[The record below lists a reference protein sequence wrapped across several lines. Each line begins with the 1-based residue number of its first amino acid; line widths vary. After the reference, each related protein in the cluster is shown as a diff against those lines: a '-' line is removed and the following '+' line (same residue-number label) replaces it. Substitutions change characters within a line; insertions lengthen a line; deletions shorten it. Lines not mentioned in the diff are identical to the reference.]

1 MPQAGKSWEQLS
13 REPFQLLKK
22 QHPALPSNL
31 REGKRA
37 PGATSRENTNPLAI
51 SWLSDGSEPDVAG
64 GWGEEVFEMPGRSK
78 VETRQLQSKRSSG
91 ITTPEREDF
100 PQQLRPLAWY
110 LAFSADHTPM
120 PAIEMSPV
128 CLSPQHTVHQLSCA
142 GRHGGERFL
151 PDPCRQSANARKCDR
166 PHVIWLGGALANT
179 ELTQ

>member
-13 REPFQLLKK
+13 REPFQLLRK

-91 ITTPEREDF
+91 ITTPERQDF
-100 PQQLRPLAWY
+100 PQQLQPLAWY
-110 LAFSADHTPM
+110 LAFSVDHTPM

-128 CLSPQHTVHQLSCA
+128 CPPNTQCTSSAVQGGMAGKGSFLTLAGNQLMPGNVIVHT
-142 GRHGGERFL
+142 
-151 PDPCRQSANARKCDR
+151 
-166 PHVIWLGGALANT
+166 
-179 ELTQ
+179 